1 MARTKVYKI
10 SGAGASLSS
19 DQKSRSKRYMWSM
32 AIRMLCFGLALISQ
46 GVLQWLF
53 LLGSLVLP
61 WIAVVIANA
70 GRENRLQSEPYTYES
85 GKELEA

>member
-1 MARTKVYKI
+1 VAKSKVYQI
-10 SGAGASLSS
+10 SGAGTALSS
-19 DQKSRSKRYMWSM
+19 DQKSRSRRYMWSM

-46 GVLQWLF
+46 GILQWLF
-53 LLGSLVLP
+53 LIGSLVLP

-70 GRENRLQSEPYTYES
+70 GRENRLQAEPYVYES